1 MTTLRHIVT
10 FLPKPGAA
18 PAVETFDRVR
28 PKPLTTRGIV
38 KLLQTKHPKAVF
50 LGVSLENIRHP
61 RKVHV
66 RTVPYTGR
74 GKSLPKVRDSVHSVL
89 VRQAERERVSIA
101 THLENLIL
109 NNEPGSKPGEP
120 ANA

>member
-1 MTTLRHIVT
+1 MTTIRHIVT
-10 FLPKPGAA
+10 YLPKPGAS

-38 KLLQTKHPKAVF
+38 KLLQVKHPKAVF
-50 LGVSLENIRHP
+50 LGVSMEHIRHP

-66 RTVPYTGR
+66 RTAPYTGR
-74 GKSLPKVRDSVHSVL
+74 GKSLPKIKDSVHSVL
-89 VRQAERERVSIA
+89 VGQAERERISIA
-101 THLENLIL
+101 AHLENLIL
-109 NNEPGSKPGEP
+109 NNEP

>member
-10 FLPKPGAA
+10 FRPKPGAA

-38 KLLQTKHPKAVF
+38 KLLQIKHPKAVF
-50 LGVSLENIRHP
+50 LGVSMESIRHP

-66 RTVPYTGR
+66 RSAPYTGR
-74 GKSLPKVRDSVHSVL
+74 GKSLPKVRDAVHSVL

-101 THLENLIL
+101 THLENLIMDS
-109 NNEPGSKPGEP
+109 EPGSKPGEP

>member
-10 FLPKPGAA
+10 FIPRPGAA
-18 PAVETFDRVR
+18 PVLETFDRVR

-38 KLLQTKHPKAVF
+38 KLLQVKHPKAVF
-50 LGVSLENIRHP
+50 LGVSMESIRHP

-66 RTVPYTGR
+66 RSAPYTGR

-109 NNEPGSKPGEP
+109 GNEP